1 MQPFDHFT
9 PTSLP
14 EVFELL
20 ANRNGEIK
28 VIAGGTDLL
37 IQMRNGLFAPK
48 TIVNIKRVPDL
59 KGITFDKEKGL
70 KLGALT
76 TLREIRLSPI
86 IQEHYPA
93 LASAAQVMASEQIR
107 AFATVGGNLCNGSPS
122 ADQAQPLI
130 ALDARVHIVGQMGER
145 NLLVEEFFL
154 GNGRTALKSGEL
166 LKEIQVPF
174 AKGETIF
181 IKHAPRI
188 YMDISVVCIALRLVL
203 DVNRCQDARIVLGA
217 VAPTPM
223 RARGAE
229 AKLVGQP
236 LTPERIDQIAAI
248 AASECKPITDP
259 KGSSWYRRRM
269 VEVMVRR
276 GLLSFIKD

>member
-9 PTSLP
+9 PASLP
-14 EVFELL
+14 EALELL
-20 ANRNGEIK
+20 ANRNGEAK

-37 IQMRNGLFAPK
+37 IQMRNGLIAP
-48 TIVNIKRVPDL
+48 TCIVNIKRLPEL
-59 KGITFDKEKGL
+59 KGITFDKEGGL
-70 KLGALT
+70 IIGALT
-76 TLREIRLSPI
+76 TLREIRISPI

-93 LASAAQVMASEQIR
+93 LSSAAQVMGSEQIR

-130 ALDARVHIVGQMGER
+130 ALEARAHIVGQMGER
-145 NLLVEEFFL
+145 NLPLEEFFL
-154 GNGRTALKSGEL
+154 GNGQTALKPGEL
-166 LKEIQVPF
+166 LKEIHVSPVQ
-174 AKGETIF
+174 GETIF
-181 IKHAPRI
+181 MKHTPRT

-203 DVNRCQDARIVLGA
+203 EVDRCQDARIVLGA

-229 AKLVGQP
+229 AKLIGQP
-236 LTPERIDQIAAI
+236 LAPERIDQVAEI

-259 KGSSWYRRRM
+259 KGSAWYRRRM
-269 VEVMVRR
+269 VKVMVRR
-276 GLLSFIKD
+276 GLLSFIQG